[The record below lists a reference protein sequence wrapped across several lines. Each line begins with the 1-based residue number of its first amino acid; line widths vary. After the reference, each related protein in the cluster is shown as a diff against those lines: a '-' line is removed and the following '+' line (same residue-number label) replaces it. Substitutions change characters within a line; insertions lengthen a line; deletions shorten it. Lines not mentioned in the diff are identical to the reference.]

1 MNDYKLIKMLKNIPN
16 FELIIKKL
24 ILQSSEDP
32 TIMNNSEKVF
42 LLGCAIF
49 LIKGYEKDR
58 RYKSYIEFAYYIILK
73 YAIIFNDYLPLY
85 DFAINFGFYPIA
97 KSLVDNNLVQL
108 NTIENCTTQA
118 RIEEEYKHNDFIE
131 TYSQKI
137 VRDNMLE
144 NKNNELCIVAPT
156 SFGKS
161 SLIIEDIKNNLDK
174 RDKVAIIVPT
184 KSLII
189 QTFRNLKSEIRD
201 RKIIL
206 HDEMYEGE
214 DKFLSVLT
222 QERALRLLQK
232 NEDLYFDTLYID
244 EAHNLFEKGSRTIL
258 LSRLIRINRIR
269 NSNHRVIYLSPLIFS
284 ASNLKFDEQ
293 QNIVEQRIDYN
304 MKEPEIYILDRDNK
318 ISKYNRFFDIFYD
331 YGVDNS
337 YLNYI
342 YNTCKNKNFFYIN
355 TPKKIERFS
364 KELFEYS
371 PLRYISNPEVD
382 VIIENLENYVHKD
395 FYGIKYLRKGIVYL
409 HGKLPD
415 HIKEYLEYKFK
426 NVDCIKYLIANSVI
440 LEGINLPINCMYILN
455 TRGLSPQKLTNLIG
469 RVNRLNIIFNSTNRD
484 YSLLLPNIHFINVR
498 EYSDKNCNMKNKITN
513 LRTGRFKDNVKNP
526 LLINNTNNKNV
537 EDEKIIKEETFIL
550 SAENNHLSQKDDLK
564 RKMINLGMNIIYQID
579 DSLCE
584 TLLQRINTKELIE
597 TNIIGNISK
606 IFIIGLDRYII
617 DKEFLRLKNNDAVN
631 YYENFIKIAKKKSI
645 KENIDNIVSH
655 FNVRKNS
662 KNSLM
667 YVGESYG
674 EIKYN
679 EESQKAVYV
688 DLKQKNEIELVN
700 LAIVKLKLENDFIS
714 YKLIK
719 FFQLLFDYEILS
731 EDYYH
736 TLVYG
741 TSDKKKINLL
751 KQGLSINIINKLEA
765 DNQLDNIWIN
775 SNNLIEGN
783 NKFEKYKETLDDFL
797 KFEIDKYFN

>member
-1 MNDYKLIKMLKNIPN
+1 MNDYKLIKKLKNIPN
-16 FELIIKKL
+16 FESIIKKL

-331 YGVDNS
+331 YRVDNS

-371 PLRYISNPEVD
+371 PLRYISNPELD

-455 TRGLSPQKLTNLIG
+455 THGLSPQKLTNLIG

-537 EDEKIIKEETFIL
+537 KDEKIIKEETFIL

-631 YYENFIKIAKKKSI
+631 YYENFIKIAKKRSI

-662 KNSLM
+662 KNSRM

-719 FFQLLFDYEILS
+719 FFQLLFDYKILS